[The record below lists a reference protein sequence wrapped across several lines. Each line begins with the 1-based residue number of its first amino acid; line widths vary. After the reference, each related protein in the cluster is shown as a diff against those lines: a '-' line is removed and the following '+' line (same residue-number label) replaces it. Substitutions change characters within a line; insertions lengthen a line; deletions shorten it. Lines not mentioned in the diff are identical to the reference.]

1 MAEKGDKDTKMNGHL
16 TAESVKTMGESIGV
30 GGLPDGAANYL
41 AEDCTYRLKQIVQ
54 EATRIMHHSKKCKL
68 TCGDFDNALRVHN
81 VEPLYGFHAPDLIP
95 FRYASGGGRELH
107 FVEEKEL
114 DLSEIINSTL
124 PKVPLDVSMKAHW
137 LCIDGEQP
145 AIPENPPPASKD
157 QQKKEILDTSVKTMI
172 DKSHKPAGRP
182 GGDIGKAK
190 HKPKGVSDLVKMKA
204 LSVHELSVEQQLF
217 YKEITEACVGSDE
230 IKRSEAL
237 QSLATDP
244 GLHQMLPHF
253 TSFVAEGVKV
263 NIVQNNLALL
273 IYLMRLMK
281 ALMENQTI
289 YLEKYL
295 HEFLPGVMSCIV
307 SKQLCMRPD
316 VDNHW
321 ALRDFAAR
329 LNALICKN
337 FHNNVNN
344 IQARVTKTFS
354 KAVRSEKA
362 ALATIYGA
370 LSGLGELGPEVVHS
384 FVVPNIRMIGDRV
397 RQAIDGQQL
406 TNNAD
411 RIAAENI
418 KKLAAKYIS
427 PVLKTHRLLTDTIE
441 DYTAEYGYLG
451 PLLHAAVGKERSSS
465 TSSQGPPHKPT
476 IQISQG
482 KPHIFLGGSGTL
494 STPQTP
500 TSARPLQNITFP
512 RTPSIPG
519 VGQNPNQKFVIMQ
532 QPRVSSVPMQ
542 TTGVGVGGTSIVK
555 VLPGMHGGSTGN
567 ITSGVSAST
576 ITSSGS
582 TGGQK
587 IVVMSGSQQPMQ
599 VQVSS
604 GGEPGRQ
611 VFTSATGEQISIV
624 KTEPSHL

>member
-16 TAESVKTMGESIGV
+16 TAESVKTMGESIG
-30 GGLPDGAANYL
+30 
-41 AEDCTYRLKQIVQ
+41 

-124 PKVPLDVSMKAHW
+124 PKVPLDVSMKGATTILQGDHRSMCR
-137 LCIDGEQP
+137 LRRDQALRG
-145 AIPENPPPASKD
+145 PP
-157 QQKKEILDTSVKTMI
+157 
-172 DKSHKPAGRP
+172 
-182 GGDIGKAK
+182 
-190 HKPKGVSDLVKMKA
+190 
-204 LSVHELSVEQQLF
+204 
-217 YKEITEACVGSDE
+217 
-230 IKRSEAL
+230 
-237 QSLATDP
+237 
-244 GLHQMLPHF
+244 
-253 TSFVAEGVKV
+253 VKV

-289 YLEKYL
+289 YLEKY
-295 HEFLPGVMSCIV
+295 
-307 SKQLCMRPD
+307 LCMRPD